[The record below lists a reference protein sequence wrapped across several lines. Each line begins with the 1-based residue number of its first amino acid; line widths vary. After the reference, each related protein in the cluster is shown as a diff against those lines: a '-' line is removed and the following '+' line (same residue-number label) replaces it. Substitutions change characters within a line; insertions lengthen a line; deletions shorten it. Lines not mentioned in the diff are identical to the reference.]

1 MATRLAGLLARLRAR
16 AERDAIPLAN
26 LTPFLRPARRTR
38 ILRLALA
45 AALVAAVVAAFASGT
60 QATGRRFLPS
70 STVGIVVLDISSSI
84 KPSTYDLIRDELVSL
99 ANTNE
104 RFGVVLFS
112 DQAYEA
118 LPPGTP
124 ARELRPFVRFF
135 DRRRPFQYD
144 KSRIPLPRSP
154 WEQWFSAGTSISS
167 GLFLAAELLQSAHVV
182 RGDVVLISDLVDD
195 PSDYNRV
202 TDALALYSERSIP
215 LSIVA
220 LDPPREN
227 RQVFEQLLGEK
238 GVITDAV
245 LPKGRAGRGELTVE
259 APFPKRLALFVAF
272 AILLLGV
279 EAYWAEPLRWRR
291 AAR

>member
-1 MATRLAGLLARLRAR
+1 MDIRPASLLARLRAS

-38 ILRLALA
+38 ILRLGLA

-84 KPSTYDLIRDELVSL
+84 KPSTYDLIRDELLSL

-144 KSRIPLPRSP
+144 KSGIPLPRSP

-259 APFPKRLALFVAF
+259 APFPKRLALFVAL
-272 AILLLGV
+272 AIVLLGI

-291 AAR
+291 APR